1 MDASPNRNGGSY
13 AQTHFKGPADRN
25 AYMSF
30 LEVQLERVSAACLQ
44 VSGFAEDMKIL
55 QNAMGC

>member
-1 MDASPNRNGGSY
+1 MKTA
-13 AQTHFKGPADRN
+13 ADRN

-44 VSGFAEDMKIL
+44 VQTFVGDIKAV
-55 QNAMGC
+55 Q

>member
-1 MDASPNRNGGSY
+1 MRNSSPSY
-13 AQTHFKGPADRN
+13 AQLAHMKNPDRN

-44 VSGFAEDMKIL
+44 VQGFTDDMKAVQSRL
-55 QNAMGC
+55 G